1 MSTTKKNSNN
11 KSKTPKPLHNR
22 IAVTLDKPET
32 VSAGGIILPAT
43 TFKSGTEG
51 IVIAIGP
58 KVEQIKV
65 GDHIKF
71 GEHAGIEATANG
83 LDFLI
88 MRESDVMIIL

>member
-1 MSTTKKNSNN
+1 MAKTKQKL
-11 KSKTPKPLHNR
+11 PIPLHNR

-32 VSAGGIILPAT
+32 TSAGGIILPAT

-71 GEHAGIEATANG
+71 GEHTGTEATANG
-83 LDFLI
+83 LDFLL
-88 MRESDVMIIL
+88 MRETDVMMIF